1 MGLIL
6 RTLVLKRKNYPGI
19 DLGDEGQGITFQVTS
34 EKTNQKI
41 KDTLAQ
47 FHQPLQQN
55 RIWTYAPKNTKQPP
69 WLFFDIV

>member
-55 RIWTYAPKNTKQPP
+55 RI
-69 WLFFDIV
+69 